1 MSRPLR
7 IEFPGALYHVTSRG
21 DGSEAIYLDDRDRV
35 MFLNVLAH
43 VCERFHWACHGYC
56 LMTNHYHLLVET
68 PDAKLGA
75 GMRQLNGIYT
85 QRFNRRHHRVGHI
98 YQGRYKAILVQKES
112 HLLELARYVVLNP
125 VRAAMVRSARDWRW
139 SSYRATA
146 GLIEPPSWL
155 HVDWLLAR
163 FDSHRQS
170 AIRAYRRFVSEGRR
184 QASPWEALRQQLY
197 LGEEGFV
204 ESTQARIENTLVS
217 VEVPAVQHRPTPHP
231 LGSYEKDAPDREQ
244 AIIAAYRSGAYSMKA
259 IGNHF
264 GLHLSRISQIV
275 RAADSPCWE
284 G

>member
-7 IEFPGALYHVTSRG
+7 IEFPGALYHITSRG

-56 LMTNHYHLLVET
+56 LMTNHYHLLMET
-68 PDAKLGA
+68 PEAKLSS

-85 QRFNRRHHRVGHI
+85 QRFNRRHRRVGHV

-112 HLLELARYVVLNP
+112 HLLELARYIVLNP
-125 VRAAMVRSARDWRW
+125 VRAAMVRSPWDWMW

-146 GLIEPPSWL
+146 GVVEPPSWL
-155 HVDWLLAR
+155 RTDWLLAS
-163 FDSHRQS
+163 FGTNSGS
-170 AIRAYRRFVSEGRR
+170 AQKAYRRFVSEGGRHR
-184 QASPWEALRQQLY
+184 SPWEELRQQLF
-197 LGEEGFV
+197 LGDEGFV
-204 ESTQARIENTLVS
+204 EATRARIANAPA
-217 VEVPAVQHRPTPHP
+217 EVPAVQRRPTPPP
-231 LGSYEKDAPDREQ
+231 LGSYERDAPDREH

-259 IGNHF
+259 IGHHF

-275 RAADSPCWE
+275 RAADNSYPE
-284 G
+284 KG